1 MLDTALVG
9 AGALFTGEIGPA
21 VEAAAP
27 IAIPVIALFVGW
39 RIFRRMVKA

>member
-1 MLDTALVG
+1 MLGDALTG
-9 AGALFTGEIGPA
+9 AGALFTGELTPA

-39 RIFRRMVKA
+39 RVFRRMVKA

>member
-1 MLDTALVG
+1 MLGDALTG
-9 AGALFTGEIGPA
+9 AAALFTAEIGPA
-21 VEAAAP
+21 VEGAAP